1 MIRRPSVAMLVLLII
16 TSLSCSQLKKGWNNI
31 NLFTP
36 EQDIELG
43 KQVSDEINGN
53 PKDYPVLDRS
63 KNLKIYQYVEKIR
76 DEILAT
82 GKIQYKD
89 QFAWELRI
97 IDNDSTLNAFVTP
110 GGYIYVYTGIL
121 SFLDTQDELAGVL
134 GHEIAH
140 ADQRHST
147 KQLTKVLGVAILADA
162 VLGERDALEQVVTA
176 LFQLS
181 FSRAN
186 ETEADS
192 YSVEYLCN
200 TPYYAAGAA
209 GFFKKMEG
217 QPSPPEFLSTHP
229 NPSNRVKNLEAQRTE
244 KACSGEEHYRAQY
257 TAFKELLK
265 KKVSPFKPDDPV
277 K

>member
-1 MIRRPSVAMLVLLII
+1 MINRLSLSALVLLVV
-16 TSLSCSQLKKGWNNI
+16 TSLSCSQIKTGWNNI

-43 KQVSDEINGN
+43 KQVSEEILAN
-53 PKDYPVLDRS
+53 PKEYPVLDRS
-63 KNLKIYQYVEKIR
+63 QNLAIYQYVEKIR
-76 DEILAT
+76 DEILST
-82 GKIQYKD
+82 GKIQYKQ
-89 QFAWELRI
+89 QFAWDLKI

-121 SFLDTQDELAGVL
+121 SFLESQDELAGVL

-181 FSRAN
+181 FSRTN

-192 YSVEYLCN
+192 YSVEYLCQ

-217 QPSPPEFLSTHP
+217 QPTPPEFLSTHP

-244 KACSGEEHYRAQY
+244 MGCTGNEHYRIQY
-257 TAFKELLK
+257 KAFKELLK
-265 KKVSPFKPDDPV
+265 KKVSPFKPEDPV